1 LAYNGLGQCPHD
13 LHSAAVGVQ
22 AGVARWPKLASPA
35 DMSGAK
41 PLSTEADRECLSPYF
56 DCDKT
61 IDVPL
66 VSFADLL
73 GKRPHWDLVHMDV
86 QGSELELCNACRQPL
101 AERVRY
107 LVVGTHWRS
116 IDGQMMDLMFG
127 EGWALEYEKPAVM
140 KCPVP
145 ANTPHIFHHTAVDGV
160 QVWRNPRI
168 D

>member
-1 LAYNGLGQCPHD
+1 
-13 LHSAAVGVQ
+13 VQ